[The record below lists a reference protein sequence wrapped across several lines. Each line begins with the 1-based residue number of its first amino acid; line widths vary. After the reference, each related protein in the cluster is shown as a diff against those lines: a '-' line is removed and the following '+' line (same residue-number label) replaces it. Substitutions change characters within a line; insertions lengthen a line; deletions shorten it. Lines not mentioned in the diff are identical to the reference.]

1 MAGLAA
7 AVGVATPPHFPG
19 SLPPSLEKH
28 PQPME
33 PQYLTAEGREQQ
45 EGPQEAGP
53 KDGMLQEDAPLAP
66 GDWSPLRRP
75 LARGGRAAAQASA
88 CGHLGQDSAMTTSQ
102 VDIKVVDECGLKAAG
117 VLHMPP
123 RLVHIPAG
131 QV

>member
-45 EGPQEAGP
+45 EGPQEASP
-53 KDGMLQEDAPLAP
+53 KDGMLWEDAPLAP

-88 CGHLGQDSAMTTSQ
+88 CGHLGQDSGGRGCLA
-102 VDIKVVDECGLKAAG
+102 
-117 VLHMPP
+117 
-123 RLVHIPAG
+123 RLISLMLRDRWENSHEKDVEWEGCH
-131 QV
+131 